1 MAPDSSLSASDT
13 SSISTSPLLGVSSDG
28 LVNRAARQRLI
39 STCKL
44 SLILFPFDTQRC
56 RFTFSSYTSY
66 GDDNGIRLLRQMSQ
80 LGVSHAGSNNET
92 IKRFL
97 SICPSC

>member
-1 MAPDSSLSASDT
+1 MDSWPLISLSASDT
-13 SSISTSPLLGVSSDG
+13 SSVSSSPLLGVSSDG
-28 LVNRAARQRLI
+28 WVNRAARQRLI

-66 GDDNGIRLLRQMSQ
+66 GDGHDIDLLDQMS
-80 LGVSHAGSNNET
+80 
-92 IKRFL
+92 R
-97 SICPSC
+97 